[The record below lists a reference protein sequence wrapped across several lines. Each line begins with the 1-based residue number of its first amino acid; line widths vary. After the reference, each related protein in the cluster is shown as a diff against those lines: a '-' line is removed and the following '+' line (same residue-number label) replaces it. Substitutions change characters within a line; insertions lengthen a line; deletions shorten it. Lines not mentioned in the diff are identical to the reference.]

1 MSSSQNIPLQPAPLP
16 AKTRLL
22 NAALH
27 IVRQKGYAATTVDDI
42 CREAGVTKGSFFHH
56 FKSKDDLA
64 LAAIEYW
71 EQMTGALFA
80 QAPYHQAADPV
91 DRLLGYIDF
100 RAQILGGDLADY
112 TCLLG
117 TLVQETY
124 DTHPHLRSAC
134 LRALSSHIDTLTR
147 DAVEARERYTPDAP
161 WTPESLGTF
170 IQAVLQ
176 GSFIFAKAHHG
187 AEVAHGSIDHL
198 RRYIEFLFR
207 RNFVSGTQQ
216 VASTETRTDRPASRR
231 SKRNA

>member
-1 MSSSQNIPLQPAPLP
+1 MGTSGKHVEKMSSKPNTPFQRAPLP

-27 IVRQKGYAATTVDDI
+27 MVRQKGYAATTVDDI

-71 EQMTGALFA
+71 EHMTGALFA

-100 RAQILGGDLADY
+100 RTQILAGDLADY

-134 LRALSSHIDTLTR
+134 LRALNSHIDTLTS
-147 DAVEARERYTPDAP
+147 DAVQARDLYAPNAP

-187 AEVAHGSIDHL
+187 PEVAHGSIDHL

-207 RNFVSGTQQ
+207 RAPQTAPPG
-216 VASTETRTDRPASRR
+216 RG
-231 SKRNA
+231 

>member
-1 MSSSQNIPLQPAPLP
+1 MSGKPNIPFQPAPLP

-27 IVRQKGYAATTVDDI
+27 IVRQRGYAATTVDDI

-56 FKSKDDLA
+56 FKSKDELA
-64 LAAIEYW
+64 LAAIQYW
-71 EQMTGALFA
+71 EHMTGGLFA

-100 RAQILGGDLADY
+100 RSQILGGDLADY

-134 LRALSSHIDTLTR
+134 LRALNSHIDALTS
-147 DAVEARERYTPDAP
+147 DAIEARNLYTPDAP

-187 AEVAHGSIDHL
+187 PEVAHGSIDHL
-198 RRYIEFLFR
+198 RRYIEFLFH
-207 RNFVSGTQQ
+207 RNSVSGAPQT
-216 VASTETRTDRPASRR
+216 AAPGRE
-231 SKRNA
+231 

>member
-1 MSSSQNIPLQPAPLP
+1 VNAEPTPLP
-16 AKTRLL
+16 SKARLL

-27 IVRQKGYAATTVDDI
+27 SIRQKGYAATTVDDI

-64 LAAIEYW
+64 LAAIAYW
-71 EQMTGALFA
+71 EEMTGGLFA
-80 QAPYHQAADPV
+80 SAPYQRAADPV
-91 DRLLGYIDF
+91 DRLLGYVDF
-100 RAQILGGDLADY
+100 RAQILAGDLADY

-124 DTHPHLRSAC
+124 DTHPHLRTAC
-134 LRALSSHIDTLTR
+134 QRALNSHIDTLTR
-147 DAVEARERYTPDAP
+147 DAAEARDLYAPDAP

-187 AEVAHGSIDHL
+187 PEVAHANIDHL
-198 RRYIEFLFR
+198 RRYLQFLFPR
-207 RNFVSGTQQ
+207 APQTEAPQRGFDLLDR
-216 VASTETRTDRPASRR
+216 STD
-231 SKRNA
+231 

>member
-1 MSSSQNIPLQPAPLP
+1 MSGKSDIPFQPAPLP

-27 IVRQKGYAATTVDDI
+27 IVRQKGYSATTVDDI

-56 FKSKDDLA
+56 FKSKDELA

-71 EQMTGALFA
+71 EQMTGGLFA

-100 RAQILGGDLADY
+100 RSQILGGDLADY

-124 DTHPHLRSAC
+124 DTHPHLRRAG
-134 LRALSSHIDTLTR
+134 LRALNSPIDARTS
-147 DAVEARERYTPDAP
+147 DAIEARNLSAPDAP
-161 WTPESLGTF
+161 WTPESLSTF

-187 AEVAHGSIDHL
+187 PEVAHGSIDHL
-198 RRYIEFLFR
+198 RRYIEFLFH
-207 RNFVSGTQQ
+207 RNSVSGAPQ
-216 VASTETRTDRPASRR
+216 VAAPGRG
-231 SKRNA
+231 

>member
-1 MSSSQNIPLQPAPLP
+1 MASSPKNPFPPAPVP

-56 FKSKDDLA
+56 FKSKDELA

-71 EQMTGALFA
+71 EQTTGSLFA

-100 RAQILGGDLADY
+100 RAQILGGELADF

-134 LRALSSHIDTLTR
+134 LRALNSHIDTLTR
-147 DAVEARERYTPDAP
+147 DAVEARNLYTPDAP

-187 AEVAHGSIDHL
+187 PEVAHGSIDHL

-207 RNFVSGTQQ
+207 RNTIS
-216 VASTETRTDRPASRR
+216 RPPQTAAPGRG
-231 SKRNA
+231 

>member
-1 MSSSQNIPLQPAPLP
+1 MSTSPQIAAQQVPT
-16 AKTRLL
+16 KTRLL

-27 IVRQKGYAATTVDDI
+27 TIRCKGFAATTVDDI
-42 CREAGVTKGSFFHH
+42 CREAGVTKGSFFHY
-56 FKSKDDLA
+56 FKSKDELA
-64 LAAIEYW
+64 LSAIEYW
-71 EQMTGALFA
+71 EQTTGALFA
-80 QAPYHQAADPV
+80 GAPYHQADDPV

-100 RAQILGGDLADY
+100 RSQILAGDLADY

-134 LRALSSHIDTLTR
+134 LRALNSHIDTLAR
-147 DAVEARERYTPDAP
+147 DAAQAHNLYTPDAP

-187 AEVAHGSIDHL
+187 PEVAHGSIDHL

-207 RNFVSGTQQ
+207 RNSVSGGPQI
-216 VASTETRTDRPASRR
+216 AAPARG
-231 SKRNA
+231 